1 MPKLTDNGKMTLT
14 IDGISMSTPAWK
26 ILNLHVLKQPAPQR
40 GSDRLIPGSS
50 GVIPY
55 RRRNTVA
62 VHSLQMLISGTHDR
76 TGTNNDDRVQQLLTN
91 VDYLN
96 YQVVYPPGTGD
107 GTRAAVLTTSG
118 QLVPLT
124 ADIHVLGME
133 FGEVSLDSTWMKAVL
148 EISIPAGEFT

>member
-1 MPKLTDNGKMTLT
+1 MPKLTQNSAMTLT
-14 IDGISMSTPAWK
+14 IGGIDMNGSAWK
-26 ILNLHVLKQPAPQR
+26 VLNLHVLKQPPPQR

-50 GVIPY
+50 GVLAY
-55 RRRNTVA
+55 RRRTTVA

-76 TGTNNDDRVQQLLTN
+76 NGSANNNKVQQLFTN
-91 VDYLN
+91 VDYLDAF
-96 YQVVYPPGTGD
+96 VVQPTGTGD

-133 FGEVSLDSTWMKAVL
+133 FGEISADASWMKAVL
-148 EISIPAGEFT
+148 EISIPAGKFD